1 MRGVGRMVWG
11 GGLYAGGCVEE
22 GVGRRVWGGACG
34 DEGALGFYLGE
45 IQISLSSKQELD
57 YISQPPLQ
65 LGVTT

>member
-1 MRGVGRMVWG
+1 M
-11 GGLYAGGCVEE
+11 EE